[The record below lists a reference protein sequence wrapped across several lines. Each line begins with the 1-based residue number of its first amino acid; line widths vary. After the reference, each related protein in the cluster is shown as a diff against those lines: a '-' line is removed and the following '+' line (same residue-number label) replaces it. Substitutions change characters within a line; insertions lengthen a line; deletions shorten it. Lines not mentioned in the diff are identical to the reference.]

1 MQARRR
7 RVLCV
12 TAALAVLTAAD
23 ARAQQGIPPMK
34 ARVLVGA
41 AGEFDADLQYY
52 DPSDLFL
59 RVKDAQVLPFWVSAK
74 NASPQP
80 ALISPRAFTLRVGN
94 GKAVTPLA
102 AMDASAAEDA
112 LKKATSLNPLLRIL
126 AAQGCEYCPDP
137 LRRAFREETVRPGET
152 VSGWIYFP
160 RPAGL
165 DFNGFMEFVSTGHR
179 PSLLPTASVAIS
191 GPPEG
196 TRAGPRLPAAVVRA
210 INAATKIGEEIRYG
224 SPPFERSVAV
234 LFGISEYDRRNDT
247 WAHRDLEN
255 MSKALTAQGFDPVI
269 KVANRDVTADT
280 LRNIQGHFKNDLR
293 PDDRLLVYYSG
304 HGERSPKGD
313 TGYIVLAA
321 SNPGASSRKTD
332 VSMTEFM
339 SWMRNLPVKHLL
351 VILDACYSGL
361 AIGDR
366 SKGQGPVL
374 DALTRQQLY
383 ELSSR
388 SGRFVITAGDDAQL
402 AHEHNRWDGGLFTR
416 GLLQALATRDGSRR
430 PDNRLVTAW
439 ELFVRAKEYVREQVR
454 TYRLSPQAPLFRDLG
469 EAPSPDP
476 PRVVSR
482 GEFVFVNMP

>member
-1 MQARRR
+1 MRTRIGH
-7 RVLCV
+7 VLCV
-12 TAALAVLTAAD
+12 TVALGVLTGAD
-23 ARAQQGIPPMK
+23 AGAQDIPPMK

-74 NASPQP
+74 NASQQA

-102 AMDASAAEDA
+102 AMDAAAAEDA
-112 LKKATSLNPLLRIL
+112 LKKAANLGPLLRVL
-126 AAQGCEYCPDP
+126 AAQGSEYGANP
-137 LRRAFREETVRPGET
+137 LRRAFREETVPPGRT

-160 RPAGL
+160 RPPGL
-165 DFNGFMEFVSTGHR
+165 DFNGFMEFVSTGRR

-191 GPPEG
+191 VPPKG
-196 TRAGPRLPAAVVRA
+196 TRAGPRLPDAVVNA
-210 INAATKIGEEIRYG
+210 INTVSDIGTQIMYG

-234 LFGISEYDRRNDT
+234 LFGISEYDSRNDT

-255 MSKALTAQGFDPVI
+255 MFQALTAQGFEPVI
-269 KVANRDVTADT
+269 KVANRSVTADT
-280 LRNIQGHFKNDLR
+280 LRNIQGHFKEALL

-313 TGYIVLAA
+313 TGYIVLAD
-321 SNPGASSRKTD
+321 SNPGAPSRKTE

-339 SWMRNLPVKHLL
+339 SWMRSLPVKHLL

-361 AIGDR
+361 AIGGR
-366 SKGQGPVL
+366 SKGPGPVL
-374 DALTRQQLY
+374 VGLDRQRLY

-388 SGRFVITAGDDAQL
+388 SGRFVMTAGDDTQL
-402 AHEHNRWDGGLFTR
+402 AHEDRRWDGGLFTR
-416 GLLQALATRDGSRR
+416 GLLRALAARDASR
-430 PDNRLVTAW
+430 PGNGLVTTFD
-439 ELFVRAKEYVREQVR
+439 LFARAKQYVGEQVR
-454 TYRLSPQAPLFRDLG
+454 AHRLSPQAPLIQDLG
-469 EAPSPDP
+469 EAPSTGSPML
-476 PRVVSR
+476 VSR
-482 GEFVFVNMP
+482 GEFVFVNMQ